1 LWSLVWSGLGC
12 GWVTVSLV
20 TDGVGLGAVVLS
32 GGNVVYTIPCDVL
45 VLGSGMVKGVV
56 SGMRSV
62 VSV

>member
-1 LWSLVWSGLGC
+1 
-12 GWVTVSLV
+12 VTVSLV

-32 GGNVVYTIPCDVL
+32 GGSVVYTIPCDVL

-56 SGMRSV
+56 SGMGSV